1 MAAMLVGS
9 SAWQAGPALTGL
21 SAGVAQGGAPVVSQV
36 FANPVLGSSS
46 ALSFFADVILTLGT
60 AATATGA
67 GGWIAFALLQWSAA
81 AGPGETAF
89 LSGTQ
94 LYPFDGGRYGQIG
107 VPPSRPYSAT
117 EWLVCN
123 GLLVPKSPFL
133 QLVGFNNSSFAL
145 PTTAAWEIQFSGGDI
160 G

>member
-1 MAAMLVGS
+1 MAATLVGN

-21 SAGVAQGGAPVVSQV
+21 SAGVAQGAAPVVSQV

-46 ALSFFADVILTLGT
+46 ALPFYADVILTLGT
-60 AATATGA
+60 AETATTA
-67 GGWIAFALLQWSAA
+67 GGWIAIALLQQSTAT
-81 AGPGETAF
+81 GPGETAF

-94 LYPFDGGRYGQIG
+94 LYPFDNGRYSQIA
-107 VPPSRPYSAT
+107 VAPSRAYSAT
-117 EWLVCN
+117 EWLMCN

-133 QLVGFNNSSFAL
+133 QIAVFNNSSFAL
-145 PTTAAWEIQFSGGDI
+145 PTTTTWTIEFSGGDI